1 MYLSKVIKTSEM
13 SNEIFQYLLENE
25 HIVEDGFG
33 YWDVGAFASD
43 AEKNPSQYVEVEE
56 AKIIDIWLL
65 EQGGIDGERIL
76 IEHG

>member
-1 MYLSKVIKTSEM
+1 MYLSKVVKTSEM
-13 SNEIFQYLLENE
+13 SNEILKNE

-33 YWDVGAFASD
+33 YWDVGAFASE
-43 AEKNPSQYVEVEE
+43 AEKNPSQYGGVEE

-65 EQGGIDGERIL
+65 QQGGIDGERIL